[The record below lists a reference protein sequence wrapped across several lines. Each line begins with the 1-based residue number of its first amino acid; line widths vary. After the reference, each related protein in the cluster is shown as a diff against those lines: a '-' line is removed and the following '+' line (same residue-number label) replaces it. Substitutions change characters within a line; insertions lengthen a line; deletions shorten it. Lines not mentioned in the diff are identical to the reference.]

1 MLCDRLKL
9 TGGGNRHGSDSV
21 DIKEM
26 TMELTVN
33 DIARM
38 LDLSAVGPD
47 SSESDVREMAALA
60 CKYNCIACF
69 AMPAY
74 TPLLVELLRDCPQV
88 GVGGVIGFPSGA
100 ITTQAKVT
108 AVYEMIGMG
117 CNELD
122 MVINIGRLKSGDYDY
137 VYKDMR
143 SVVEAASDV
152 PVKVILECHYLS
164 NDEIKTACQ
173 LATKTGVA
181 FVKTGTGWAPT
192 GATSENIALM
202 KSCVGDQVQVKAAGG
217 VRDLDTLLNLHKLG
231 ATRFGISSNS
241 ASSILQE
248 MEQRVK

>member
-1 MLCDRLKL
+1 
-9 TGGGNRHGSDSV
+9 
-21 DIKEM
+21 
-26 TMELTVN
+26 MELTVN
-33 DIARM
+33 DLSRM

-47 SSESDVREMAALA
+47 SSECDVRKMAALA

-74 TPLLVELLRDCPQV
+74 TSLLVELLKDCPQV

-100 ITTQAKVT
+100 ITTAAKVN
-108 AVYEMIGMG
+108 AVHEMVEMS
-117 CNELD
+117 CDELD
-122 MVINIGRLKSGDYDY
+122 MVINIGRLKSGDNDY
-137 VYKDMR
+137 VYEDMR
-143 SVVEAASDV
+143 SVVESAGDV

-164 NDEIKTACQ
+164 NDEIITACQ
-173 LATKTGVA
+173 LATKAGAA

-231 ATRFGISSNS
+231 ATRFGVGLNS

-248 MEQRVK
+248 MEQREK